1 MKIRLATEN
10 DIPKINEL
18 LFQVLD
24 VHRAIRPDI
33 FKPNAKKYTD
43 SELLEIIRD
52 EKKPVFVAADDS
64 GVVVGYAF
72 CYFIT
77 HENDNILKNVKSLY
91 IDDLCVDERCRGMHI
106 GRALYEHARNFAIT
120 ENCYNVTLNVWAGNE
135 NAQKFYG
142 SLGLRMQKIHMEDI
156 L

>member
-24 VHRAIRPDI
+24 VHRSIRPDI

-43 SELLEIIRD
+43 SELSEIIRD

-106 GRALYEHARNFAIT
+106 GRALYEHARSFAAAN
-120 ENCYNVTLNVWAGNE
+120 NCYNVTLNVWAGNE
-135 NAQKFYG
+135 NAQRFYD
-142 SLGLRMQKIHMEDI
+142 SLGLKMQKIHMEDI